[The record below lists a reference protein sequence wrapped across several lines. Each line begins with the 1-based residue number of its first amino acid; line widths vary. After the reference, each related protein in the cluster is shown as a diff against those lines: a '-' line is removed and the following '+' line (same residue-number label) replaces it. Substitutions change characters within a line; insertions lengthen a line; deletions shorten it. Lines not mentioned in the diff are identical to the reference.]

1 MQLTLSRR
9 GVSLAACLVASIAGA
24 RPAVAEPAPPAG
36 DDVLGTLSVPPGAS
50 TRAPPRIAIV
60 TRPEADADTATL
72 REILARDLDLSG
84 ELEVLPP
91 LAPRKA
97 PRFGKKAPPD
107 GLDLKDHAARGA
119 ETVIRVRVARTG
131 EDVELELEGFLVKD
145 AIAASGADKR
155 GPAWKPKPPPTPSFA
170 RAVRAP
176 AVDLRPEGH
185 RFADHVLAVLTGH
198 AGGFASRMAFAG
210 ESGGARRVF
219 LIDSDG
225 QGLAPASPPDHV
237 AVAAAFGKRGELYY
251 AASVDR
257 GEYQVFGP
265 GGKAVPL
272 AVGGSVYG
280 LAFSPDKGAVAA
292 TIGVRD
298 TLRLFTGPDL
308 ASVKQASE
316 VDLAMQPAFGP
327 GGRTAFVG
335 QGRMGRRVFV
345 DGKPVTP
352 EAIQA
357 SSPTFCD
364 HPDGVKVVFAA
375 GAGKATDLVVTG
387 ERGGGLVRLTRG
399 AGSNGVPACSPDGR
413 LVAFFSTRAGGEGP
427 GLYVMRVDGGRPHR
441 ISKQQGYALAW
452 DPLPPGRAT
461 VLPR

>member
-280 LAFSPDKGAVAA
+280 LAFPPTRAPSPPRLACA
-292 TIGVRD
+292 TPFVSSRAR
-298 TLRLFTGPDL
+298 TSHRSSRLPRSTSPCSPRS
-308 ASVKQASE
+308 A
-316 VDLAMQPAFGP
+316 P
-327 GGRTAFVG
+327 GGAR
-335 QGRMGRRVFV
+335 
-345 DGKPVTP
+345 P
-352 EAIQA
+352 
-357 SSPTFCD
+357 SSD
-364 HPDGVKVVFAA
+364 RA
-375 GAGKATDLVVTG
+375 GW
-387 ERGGGLVRLTRG
+387 GGGSSST
-399 AGSNGVPACSPDGR
+399 ASPSPR
-413 LVAFFSTRAGGEGP
+413 RRS
-427 GLYVMRVDGGRPHR
+427 RPR
-441 ISKQQGYALAW
+441 RRRSAITPTA
-452 DPLPPGRAT
+452 
-461 VLPR
+461 